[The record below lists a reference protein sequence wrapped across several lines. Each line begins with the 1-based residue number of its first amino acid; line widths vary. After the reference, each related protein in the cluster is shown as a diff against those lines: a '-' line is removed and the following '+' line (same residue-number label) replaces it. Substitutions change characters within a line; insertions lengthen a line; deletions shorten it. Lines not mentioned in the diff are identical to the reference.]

1 MWEEDHE
8 KWRYIPS
15 SNHPCFPSLRAIYC
29 FRMNRFPFFWTLLGW
44 LGGGQGRC
52 EGRGGGLLG
61 LQHTDVILS
70 TALFVGC
77 PTLICLMVV
86 GDSSRTER
94 RKWSWFS
101 VLQNVISL
109 KQIHFQTSNQRYPK
123 RYSHLA
129 VQTEWLGQA
138 SFSPSPQNPNSNPKQ
153 TFFRN
158 TENLSSPYSRRPLL
172 SSRCSAFLFFPTIM
186 DLV

>member
-52 EGRGGGLLG
+52 EGRGGGSSWSSA
-61 LQHTDVILS
+61 H
-70 TALFVGC
+70 GC
-77 PTLICLMVV
+77 DTIDCPLCWVSNPNMMMVV